1 MAGEA
6 GTEVPDNTAIEEAA
20 ADADFNAGFAPEAA
34 PSPTATPDADE
45 PGAGANPAAQAQA
58 AAAPAEPPKYRQ
70 VTEDEW
76 TTLMGKATAI
86 DEIKA
91 GQQSRDDKVFGHI
104 GALKQ
109 TIDSLKTAAQTGQ
122 PVEILPEDF
131 AELTEQFP
139 ELAEVHLKG
148 LTKVLGRLRPG
159 AAGVPKEEIETQI
172 ATRTAEVRSQLIDAQ
187 LDAVVDGDWRAEVKS
202 PEFKTWF
209 DAQPSDVQTLQ
220 ASDSL
225 RDASKLMRLFKV
237 AKSAPPAKAPP
248 PPAPPAPPS
257 GRQRLLSAAAPP
269 RGTGAHAP
277 APSDDDEFNAAF
289 TKGR

>member
-6 GTEVPDNTAIEEAA
+6 GTDAPEQTAIDEAA
-20 ADADFNAGFAPEAA
+20 ADAEFNAGFAPEAV
-34 PSPTATPDADE
+34 PSPTATPDPAD
-45 PGAGANPAAQAQA
+45 PGAGTDPAAQAPA

-139 ELAEVHLKG
+139 ELAEVQLKG

-159 AAGVPKEEIETQI
+159 AASVPKEEIETQI

-202 PEFKTWF
+202 PEFKTWL
-209 DAQPSDVQTLQ
+209 DAQPADVQTLQ

-248 PPAPPAPPS
+248 PAPPAPPS
-257 GRQRLLSAAAPP
+257 GRQRLLSAAANP
-269 RGTGAHAP
+269 RGTAAHAS

-289 TKGR
+289 KQGR